1 MGTTDDCTTVH
12 PPTARTKTNKYPR
25 VPGCPILF
33 AFSAKGWEPQTIALR
48 LHPQLPEQKRINIPG
63 CRVAPSFRV
72 LCERV
77 GTTDDCTTA
86 SPPTAKTKTNKYPR
100 VPGCPILFAFSAQG
114 WEPQTIALR

>member
-48 LHPQLPEQKRINIPG
+48 LHPQLPKQKRINI
-63 CRVAPSFRV
+63 RELFD
-72 LCERV
+72 LV
-77 GTTDDCTTA
+77 GH
-86 SPPTAKTKTNKYPR
+86 K
-100 VPGCPILFAFSAQG
+100 PGCPILFAFSAKG
-114 WEPQTIALR
+114 WEPQTIALRFLPNCQNKNE